1 MIISGQIRFREVFDG
16 KHREVFGGKR
26 RGGFIM
32 GEEDF
37 RSTLM
42 KYRDSSMSIWQLS
55 KELLS
60 ADPEFTEP
68 SCKDLL

>member
-1 MIISGQIRFREVFDG
+1 
-16 KHREVFGGKR
+16 
-26 RGGFIM
+26 M